1 MKKLLVILLSIVSF
15 SSIYAQND
23 KFTSVQEVPGK
34 QVYVMPGNLSPC
46 CYVLIDGK
54 LKLTQKDKKHTY
66 TITDR
71 SYKVDYELYLY
82 KKENY
87 LVLKG
92 GQDIFFLKD
101 TDSPLYLSLLRNE
114 SLWNDYVKDLNNS
127 YTFLDIKKGCQYHK
141 SNTTVCYDNLSRLKW
156 TGFYFGENDV
166 TLKAE
171 EVTETGLSEN
181 SFVVSY

>member
-1 MKKLLVILLSIVSF
+1 MGYLTYIISFFIMKKLLAILLSIVSF
-15 SSIYAQND
+15 STINAQND
-23 KFTSVQEVPGK
+23 KFTSVQEVLGK
-34 QVYVMPGNLSPC
+34 QVYFMPGNLSPC
-46 CYVLIDGK
+46 SYVLIDGK

-101 TDSPLYLSLLRNE
+101 TDSPLYL
-114 SLWNDYVKDLNNS
+114 
-127 YTFLDIKKGCQYHK
+127 FI
-141 SNTTVCYDNLSRLKW
+141 
-156 TGFYFGENDV
+156 
-166 TLKAE
+166 
-171 EVTETGLSEN
+171 
-181 SFVVSY
+181 